1 MPTPGNPYTAQ
12 LDDLYSQIMGHN
24 NFQYDMNG
32 DMLYQQYKDQYVN
45 NGRQAMVD
53 AMGQANTMT
62 GGYGNSYSA
71 VAGNQAYQQYLTQ
84 LNSVVPQLEGMAYD
98 RWNDDLARMYNQY
111 NFAKT
116 RSNEW
121 EAENAPRGGGSGST
135 GTGKEYTPAWL
146 TNERLLGRD
155 LTANMPKL
163 SGNGLYKYAG
173 NGKTPIIDA
182 STLSGKVSDY
192 ARGQAEQK
200 NKTPR

>member
-121 EAENAPRGGGSGST
+121 EAENAPRGGGST
-135 GTGKEYTPAWL
+135 GTGKVEWIMKDGATP
-146 TNERLLGRD
+146 NP
-155 LTANMPKL
+155 PKENINYVPKGYNSNSFSSYPYNL
-163 SGNGLYKYAG
+163 SSFSK
-173 NGKTPIIDA
+173 
-182 STLSGKVSDY
+182 
-192 ARGQAEQK
+192 GQLEQK
-200 NKTPR
+200 NIGTDPKLKRTTNH